1 MGMKSQPQMPPPV
14 VDPEITN
21 KTAEKEAAL
30 EKEKNRLIGGKSK
43 GMAGTILT
51 SGLGV
56 TEEVNTGKTMLGGT
70 KNG

>member
-30 EKEKNRLIGGKSK
+30 EKEKARMLSGKSK

-51 SGLGV
+51 SGLA
-56 TEEVNTGKTMLGGT
+56 NTGKTMLGGT
-70 KNG
+70 KV